1 MKSNPLILIIED
13 DTAVCASLQ
22 LLLKRKGYQVEL
34 AFDPTE
40 ALLCLDRFRPDLIL
54 LDMNF
59 SVETTGDQGLDTL
72 HRIQLKDAS
81 IPVILMT
88 GWGSLELAVSG
99 MKAGAKDFLTKPW
112 NNAALLQ
119 AVATQLQLER
129 SPKEAPST
137 NKAFTGSAIIGQNPA
152 LLEVLQLAERVSPTD
167 ASVLILGES
176 GTGKELLAEAIHEA
190 SERAREAFVKVNLGG
205 ISSSLFESEMFGHK
219 KGAFTGAVADRK
231 GRFEVA
237 DRGTIFLDEI
247 GELALAS
254 QVKLLRVLQEK
265 TFEVLGSSKAQKVD
279 VRVISATNKDLKQM
293 VQQGEFREDLFYRL
307 NLITL
312 RLPSLRERASDIPLL
327 VAHFVDNLKQLYRRP
342 ALEVSAEAMH
352 WLQSQ
357 AFPGNIRQLR
367 NLVER
372 TVLVSLEEV
381 LEVHHFARH
390 YEKDNTQPDTIN
402 LPEVGE
408 ITLEEMERRMI
419 LQAMAHHNNRVSLA
433 AQSLGLTRS
442 ALYRRLAKFDIPY
455 DA

>member
-1 MKSNPLILIIED
+1 MKNSPLILIIED

-22 LLLKRKGYQVEL
+22 LLLKRKGYRVEL
-34 AFDPTE
+34 AFEPAE
-40 ALLCLDRFRPDLIL
+40 AMLCLDRFRPDLVL

-72 HRIQLKDAS
+72 GKITQKDAS

-88 GWGSLELAVSG
+88 GWGSLELAVAG

-119 AVATQLQLER
+119 AVATQLQLLR
-129 SPKEAPST
+129 SPKEGKTNQPS
-137 NKAFTGSAIIGQNPA
+137 FVGSAIIGQDPA
-152 LLEVLQLAERVSPTD
+152 LLEVLQLAERVSPTN

-190 SERAREAFVKVNLGG
+190 SERAQETFVKVNLGG
-205 ISSSLFESEMFGHK
+205 ISASLFESEMFGHK
-219 KGAFTGAVADRK
+219 KGAFTGAVADRQ

-247 GELALAS
+247 GELDLAS

-265 TFEVLGSSKAQKVD
+265 TFELLGSSKAVKVD

-293 VQQGEFREDLFYRL
+293 VQSGDFREDLFYRL
-307 NLITL
+307 NLIIL
-312 RLPSLRERASDIPLL
+312 RLPSLRERSSDIPLL
-327 VAHFVDNLKQLYRRP
+327 VRHFVENLKQLYRRP
-342 ALEVSAEAMH
+342 ALQISPETLR
-352 WLQSQ
+352 WFQSQ

-372 TVLVSLEEV
+372 TVLVSTDDLLGV
-381 LEVHHFARH
+381 PHFARH
-390 YEKDNTQPDTIN
+390 YDADENDVEMIT

-408 ITLEEMERRMI
+408 ITLEEMEHQMI
-419 LQAMAHHNNRVSLA
+419 LQAMAYHSNRVSLA